1 MYRVSNPPKHP
12 SSIVNAM
19 SVDVEDWFQV
29 SAFERTIARDSWDSQ
44 PCRVERNVDRILAMF
59 DAHKVHATF
68 FTLGW
73 IGQRYPRLVRSIV
86 DAGHELASHGYGHER
101 VTQLTPQA
109 FRDDLLRSKELLED
123 IGGVPVRGYRAPS
136 FSIGAANLWAH
147 DVLRETGHL
156 YSSSVYPVR
165 HDLYG
170 MPEAPRFA
178 HVLANGLTEIP
189 PTTVQAMGRN
199 YPASG
204 GGFFRLLPYS
214 VSKQMIRRVN
224 LHDAQPA
231 MFYFHPWEIDPEQPR
246 VAEASAK
253 SRFRHYLNLTRTAA
267 RLERLLSDFRWNR
280 VDHVF
285 AAALQGRA

>member
-1 MYRVSNPPKHP
+1 MYRVSNSSGNP
-12 SSIVNAM
+12 SGIVNAM

-29 SAFERTIARDSWDSQ
+29 SAFERTIARDSWDSR

-73 IGQRYPRLVRSIV
+73 IGQRYPRLVKSIV
-86 DAGHELASHGYGHER
+86 EAGHELASHGYGHER
-101 VTQLTPQA
+101 VTQMSPQA
-109 FRDDLLRSKELLED
+109 FRDDLLRSKQLLED

-189 PTTVQAMGRN
+189 PTTVHAMGRN

-214 VSKQMIRRVN
+214 VSRQMIRRVN
-224 LHDAQPA
+224 MHDAQPA

-253 SRFRHYLNLTRTAA
+253 SRFRHYLNLKRTAA
-267 RLERLLSDFRWNR
+267 RLDRLLSDFRWGR